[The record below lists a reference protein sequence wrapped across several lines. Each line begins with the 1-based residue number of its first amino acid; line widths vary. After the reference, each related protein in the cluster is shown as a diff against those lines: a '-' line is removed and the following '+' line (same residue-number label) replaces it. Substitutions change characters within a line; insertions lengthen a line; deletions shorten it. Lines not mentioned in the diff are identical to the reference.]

1 MIFEIYTDGACSG
14 NRLNSECKGGYGYI
28 IILNYRKIMKGGGFR
43 INVTN
48 NQMELIA
55 VIGSLLRLKKFLRS
69 SQSLIKDHDCIINS
83 DSQYVTENW
92 NDYIIEW
99 ANNGWRK
106 SNGKALLNKK
116 LWKKIY
122 SLVLEF
128 KTVKFKWVE
137 GHGDDKNNQEVDHI
151 AKDFIKRSPHE

>member
-14 NRLNSECKGGYGYI
+14 NKSNNECKGGYGYI
-28 IILNYRKIMKGGGFR
+28 IILNHRKIMKGGGFR

-69 SQSLIKDHDCIINS
+69 SQSLTKDHDCIIKS

-92 NDYIIEW
+92 NDYITEW
-99 ANNGWRK
+99 IKNGWRK
-106 SNGKALLNKK
+106 SNGKVLLNKK
-116 LWKKIY
+116 LWKKMY
-122 SLVLEF
+122 SLVTEF
-128 KTVKFKWVE
+128 KTVKFQWVE

-151 AKDFIKRSPHE
+151 ANDCKKRGLYG